1 MNHKTLTRLPVV
13 CLLAM
18 LCCFLWGSAFPC
30 VKIGYRLFSIGS
42 ADTAGQILF
51 AGIRFTLAGLLVL
64 LFGSMLMRKPLLPS
78 RRSVR
83 PILSLALVQ
92 TVLQY
97 LFFYIGLAHTTGVK
111 SSIIGASNVFFSI
124 LLASLLFHYERFTR
138 KKCVGCLIGF
148 SGVVLI
154 NVSGSGLD
162 LGMSLQG
169 EGALLLSAL
178 SYSFSS
184 VLVKKF
190 SAHEHPVLLSG
201 SQFFIGGL
209 LLCAAGFAGGGR
221 LSGFTL
227 SSCLLLLYMALI
239 SAVAYTVWSILLKHN
254 PVSRV
259 AVFGFMNPM
268 FGVILSSLLL
278 HEKNQAFSAAGLLS
292 LLLVCLGICIVN
304 GKTARNT
311 PA

>member
-1 MNHKTLTRLPVV
+1 MNHKTLSTLPVV
-13 CLLAM
+13 GLLAM

-30 VKIGYRLFSIGS
+30 VKIGYRLFSIAS
-42 ADTAGQILF
+42 TDTAGQILF
-51 AGIRFTLAGLLVL
+51 AGVRFTLAGLLVL
-64 LFGSMLMRKPLLPS
+64 LFGSMLKHKPLLPS

-111 SSIIGASNVFFSI
+111 SSIIGASNVFFS
-124 LLASLLFHYERFTR
+124 LLIASLLFHYERFSR
-138 KKCVGCLIGF
+138 QKWIGCLVGF
-148 SGVVLI
+148 AGVVLI
-154 NVSGSGLD
+154 NISGSGLD
-162 LGMSLQG
+162 MEMSLPG

-190 SAHEHPVLLSG
+190 SADEDPVLLSG
-201 SQFFIGGL
+201 SQFFVGGL
-209 LLCAAGFAGGGR
+209 FLSGVGFAWGGR
-221 LSGFTL
+221 LVGFSL

-239 SAVAYTVWSILLKHN
+239 SAVAYTLWSILLKYN

-259 AVFGFMNPM
+259 AVFGFMNPL

-278 HEKNQAFSAAGLLS
+278 HEKNQAFSGAGLLS

-304 GKTARNT
+304 GNSSR
-311 PA
+311 